1 LKESIGFVKKSNYIC
16 HDKTNTN
23 SQHTKLLGQKP
34 SADRSRRFFY
44 EHISQ
49 RVAQQFHSMLR
60 YHITANNYLCI
71 QYHITM
77 KRLSQRDIA
86 RQLGINVSTVSR
98 ALRVLDGVSP
108 ELKRQIERLAE
119 EGGYRPNPFAVSLR
133 YDTTHTIGIIVPDIS
148 FNHYAHIVKRIEAE
162 ARKAGYMCT
171 ITDTDE
177 TYENEVNCLDL
188 LENMHVEGIIICP
201 SQETTDFSHLL
212 RLKKA
217 NIPVVLFDRAPDVDI
232 SSVII
237 NDVTSARQ
245 ATNSLIDSG
254 ARRIAFLGG
263 PNQMK
268 QNTDRKHGYL
278 EALREHDIPISTDL
292 VKCHRIGFNSGLSDT
307 FELLDLPEPPDVI
320 LATHGLLAI
329 SALEAIESRGLC
341 IPEDVALIGY
351 MSDWVSEM
359 SHPRI
364 SFVKQN
370 LKEIGI
376 KAFRLLLDEIQGD
389 DSVQRIVVN
398 ARLELR
404 DSTRKMP

>member
-1 LKESIGFVKKSNYIC
+1 
-16 HDKTNTN
+16 
-23 SQHTKLLGQKP
+23 
-34 SADRSRRFFY
+34 
-44 EHISQ
+44 
-49 RVAQQFHSMLR
+49 
-60 YHITANNYLCI
+60 
-71 QYHITM
+71 M

-98 ALRVLDGVSP
+98 ALRGLDGVSP

-237 NDVTSARQ
+237 NDVTSARH

-278 EALREHDIPISTDL
+278 EALREHDIPIRTDL
-292 VKCHRIGFNSGLSDT
+292 VKCHRISFNSGLSDT
-307 FELLDLPEPPDVI
+307 FELLDLPEPPDAI

-329 SALEAIESRGLC
+329 SALEAIESRGLR

-404 DSTRKMP
+404 DSTRKLL